1 MNTGLFGGT
10 FSRLESAISAREATQ
25 KVVSG
30 NIANADT
37 PNYKADRR
45 TFADFLAANQR
56 TQQPVAMHV
65 TNSRHMDITPSS
77 RSLNLGG
84 VFHHQ
89 HDGLQRM
96 DGNTVDTQQEMVT
109 MAENQLMHELSIKL
123 IKGKLSG
130 LQRVIREGR

>member
-1 MNTGLFGGT
+1 MSTGLFSGT
-10 FSRLESAISAREATQ
+10 FSRLESAITAREATQ

-45 TFADFLAANQR
+45 TFADFLDATRQA
-56 TQQPVAMHV
+56 QQPVAMHA
-65 TNSRHMDITPSS
+65 TNSRHMDVQSSS
-77 RSLNLGG
+77 RPLDLGG
-84 VFHHQ
+84 VFHRQ
-89 HDGLQRM
+89 QDGLQRM

-109 MAENQLMHELSIKL
+109 MAENQLMHDLSIKL

-130 LQRVIREGR
+130 LQRIIRETR